1 MSDAICPIESP
12 SGSPLAFPSASLRD
26 LILLSRLFT
35 QPSHHRQFV
44 VYAAMNWIRP
54 SAQQSSSQ
62 QQPQQPVAGSG
73 AAAATSGRM
82 VTVPH
87 YNLWRDGQAFNLD
100 VYGMLGRSAQIRMRA
115 ESKIY

>member
-1 MSDAICPIESP
+1 MF
-12 SGSPLAFPSASLRD
+12 LSASLRG
-26 LILLSRLFT
+26 LILLSLHPPT
-35 QPSHHRQFV
+35 THHCQFV

-54 SAQQSSSQ
+54 SAQQSSP

-87 YNLWRDGQAFNLD
+87 YNLWKDGQAFNLD
-100 VYGMLGRSAQIRMRA
+100 VYGMLRRNAQICMRA
-115 ESKIY
+115 ESKTN